1 MFHVHPLIM
10 KSILHTIFAILL
22 FINSNGQAN
31 NYWQQKVNYKINAT
45 LDDSAHA
52 VKGFITIEYIN
63 NSPDTLQK
71 IILHLW
77 PNAYQNDRTAFSEQL
92 LENGNTDFYFSADT
106 SRGYIAKLEFKID
119 QIDGIKTT
127 SGKNPDIMEIA
138 LPDKLL
144 PGNKTIIETP
154 FYTKL
159 PYVFSRSG
167 HVGQTYQITQWY
179 PKPAVYDKKGWHAM
193 PYLDQGEFYSEFGNY
208 DVSISLPKNYKVA
221 STGVLTDSITT
232 NDTTTL
238 RYSQNDVHDF
248 AWFADKEF
256 QIIKD
261 SLMLKSGKIIDA
273 ELYHYADS
281 TGVWS
286 KGMNYLKNAIRSK
299 SEWIGEYP
307 YSKVTVVEGRLS
319 DWGGME
325 YPMVTII
332 EKANSANELQNLI
345 NHEVGHN
352 WFYGILGSNERD
364 FPWMDEGMNSY
375 YDKRYQSTYNK
386 LKKKELPGFINK
398 RIPEDFESIMMAT
411 VCKAKMDQP
420 ISTASYD
427 FNALNY
433 GLIAYQKTAKWM
445 QQIAEEMGE
454 SKFDT
459 MMGAYFET
467 WKFKHPYPE
476 DFKSILKQYLPER
489 ADYYFQLLDNKGF
502 TSKHTKKSIK
512 LMSFFSL
519 KDAEKYN
526 HLFLLP
532 IAGFNK
538 YDGMQAGLILH
549 NYTLPLPRLQY
560 IAIPLWG
567 LKSETPGGLGRVTM
581 AFYPDK
587 KIKRIETS
595 LSFSHFSNNT
605 FTDSLN
611 NIKTLAF
618 SKIVPEIKIS
628 FSSKN
633 ERSTL
638 NRYLL
643 FKSYFLSES
652 NVSFSRDTINNQNLI
667 DYPVEKSAFHLLRY
681 CIENNRKLYPY
692 QAIFNVEKAKS
703 FAKLSLTANAF
714 FNYPTKG
721 GLWMR
726 IFAGKFQYLQRENTS
741 TKFATDR
748 YHLNMTGAIGYEDY
762 TYSNWFLGRNEFEG
776 FSSKQIMIKD
786 GGFKIR
792 TDLLSNKIGRTDNW
806 LASMNCSTT
815 LPDKINPLSVLPI
828 KIPFRLFADV
838 GTNDLCW
845 RKNTEIE
852 RVLYDAGIEFVL
864 LNDLIHFY
872 FPMVYSKSFRNYVNS
887 VYPDKKI
894 ARTMSFSI
902 NLQSISIKRFFPQS
916 PF

>member
-1 MFHVHPLIM
+1 M
-10 KSILHTIFAILL
+10 KSILLTIFAILL

-31 NYWQQKVNYKINAT
+31 DYWQQKVNYKIYAT

-106 SRGYIAKLEFKID
+106 SKGYIDKLEFKID
-119 QIDGIKTT
+119 QKDGIKTT
-127 SGKNPDIMEIA
+127 SGKNIDILEIA

-144 PGNKTIIETP
+144 PGNKTIIESP

-167 HVGQTYQITQWY
+167 HIGQTYQITQWY
-179 PKPAVYDKKGWHAM
+179 PKPAVYDKKGWHPM

-208 DVSISLPKNYKVA
+208 DISITLPKKYKVA

-232 NDTTTL
+232 NDTTIL
-238 RYSQNDVHDF
+238 RFSQNNVHDF

-256 QIIKD
+256 QINRD
-261 SLMLKSGKIIDA
+261 TLMLKSGKIIGA

-307 YSKVTVVEGRLS
+307 YSKVAVVEGRLS

-332 EKANSANELQNLI
+332 EKANSANELQSLI

-352 WFYGILGSNERD
+352 WFYGILGNNERD

-386 LKKKELPGFINK
+386 VKKKELPSFIGK
-398 RIPEDFESIMMAT
+398 RIPENFESLMMET
-411 VCKAKMDQP
+411 VCKTKMDQP
-420 ISTASYD
+420 ISTTSYD

-454 SKFDT
+454 SKFDS

-489 ADYYFQLLDNKGF
+489 ADYYFQLLDRKGF
-502 TSKHTKKSIK
+502 AIKHTKKSFK
-512 LMSFFSL
+512 LMSIFSL

-526 HLFLLP
+526 YLFLLP
-532 IAGFNK
+532 IAGYNK

-549 NYTLPLPRLQY
+549 NYTIPLPRLQY

-567 LKSETPGGLGRVTM
+567 LKSKAPGGLGRITM

-587 KIKRIETS
+587 QIKRIETS

-638 NRYLL
+638 NRYLIL
-643 FKSYFLSES
+643 KSYFLSES
-652 NVSFSRDTINNQNLI
+652 TVSFSRDTINNQNLI
-667 DYPVEKSAFHLLRY
+667 DYPAEKSAFHLLRY

-692 QAIFNVEKAKS
+692 HAIFNVEKAKS
-703 FAKLSLTANAF
+703 FAKLSITANAF
-714 FNYPTKG
+714 FNYPSKG

-726 IFAGKFQYLQRENTS
+726 FFAGKFQYLQTENNIS
-741 TKFATDR
+741 KFATER
-748 YHLNMTGAIGYEDY
+748 YHLNMTGANGYEDY

-776 FSSKQIMIKD
+776 FSSKQIMIRD

-792 TDLLSNKIGRTDNW
+792 TDLLSNKIGKTDNW
-806 LASMNCSTT
+806 LATMNFSTT
-815 LPDKINPLSVLPI
+815 LPEKINPLSVLPI
-828 KIPFRLFADV
+828 KIPLRLFADV

-872 FPMVYSKSFRNYVNS
+872 FPLVYSKSFRNYVNS

-894 ARTMSFSI
+894 VRTMSFSI